1 MTLAES
7 AELEV
12 SPGTGDNYRGCVCTD
27 EAKTFQ
33 WGVRATSLGTELPP
47 PHPAAQGPPQGME

>member
-12 SPGTGDNYRGCVCTD
+12 RPGAGDSYSGCVCAD

-33 WGVRATSLGTELPP
+33 WGVRATSLGTELLP
-47 PHPAAQGPPQGME
+47 PHPAAWGPSQGMG